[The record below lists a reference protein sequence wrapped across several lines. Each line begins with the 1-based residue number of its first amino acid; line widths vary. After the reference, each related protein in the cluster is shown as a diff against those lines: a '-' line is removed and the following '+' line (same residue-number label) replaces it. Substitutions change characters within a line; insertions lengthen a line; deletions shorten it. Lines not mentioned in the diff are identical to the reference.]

1 MLAVRYALDEGPP
14 RVGRLEGD
22 EVVEAWEAGPGGFI
36 PSPDAWD
43 RLAAADGT
51 RRSLADVRLLAPT
64 LPQKIVCIG
73 LNYRDHAEETGSAI
87 PTEPVV
93 FAKYTSALI
102 APGETVVLPH
112 DEPQPDYEA
121 ELALV
126 IGQRVRRVSG
136 EAARSAIG
144 GYTAFNDVSGR
155 AAQRS
160 SGGQFTRGKSFD
172 TFAPMGPAV
181 RRADGVD
188 LGTLGVRCTVSGELM
203 QDGSTSNLIF
213 TCEQIVEYL
222 SAAFTLEP
230 GDVIATGT
238 PGGVGMGRTPPRWL
252 RDGDVM
258 EVEIEGVPALVSPV
272 AAETR

>member
-1 MLAVRYALDEGPP
+1 MLAVRYALDEGSAQI
-14 RVGRLEGD
+14 GRLEGD
-22 EVVEAWEAGPGGFI
+22 EVIEAWKAEPGGFV
-36 PSPDAWD
+36 PSSESWE
-43 RLAAADGT
+43 RLAAADGP
-51 RRSLADVRLLAPT
+51 RRRLADVRVLAPT
-64 LPQKIVCIG
+64 QPAKIVCIG

-102 APGETVVLPH
+102 GQGETVVLPH
-112 DEPQPDYEA
+112 DEPQPDFEA
-121 ELALV
+121 EVALV
-126 IGQRVRRVSG
+126 IGRRVRRVSG
-136 EAARSAIG
+136 DEARAAIG

-155 AAQRS
+155 SAQRS

-181 RRADGVD
+181 RCAEGVD
-188 LGTLGVRCTVSGELM
+188 LGALGVRCTVSGEVM
-203 QDGSTSNLIF
+203 QDGSTKDLIF
-213 TCEQIVEYL
+213 TAEQIIEYL

-258 EVEIEGVPALVSPV
+258 QVEIEGVPALVNPV